1 MKFGLFIIF
10 LYGINNVN
18 IAKDM
23 ILGMLVGGG
32 VFVIITILGGIV
44 SGKEAMGL
52 GDVKLMG
59 ALGIFYGVNSILAS
73 TLVAFIIGAVAS
85 IVILLVRKF
94 ILKSNDEYIPFGPFL
109 VMGALICI
117 FVDSNVVFGT
127 FMNFCQLLSDNIIML
142 FQ

>member
-1 MKFGLFIIF
+1 MKYGLFIIF

-23 ILGMLVGGG
+23 IFGMLVGGG
-32 VFVIITILGGIV
+32 IFVVITVLGGII

-59 ALGIFYGVNSILAS
+59 ALGIFYGVNSIVAT
-73 TLVAFIIGAVAS
+73 TLVAFVIGAIAS
-85 IVILLVRKF
+85 IAILLVRKF

-109 VMGALICI
+109 VIGAMLCI
-117 FVDSNVVFGT
+117 FIDSEIIFNI
-127 FMNFCQLLSDNIIML
+127 FMNFCQLLSDKILTI
-142 FQ
+142 F